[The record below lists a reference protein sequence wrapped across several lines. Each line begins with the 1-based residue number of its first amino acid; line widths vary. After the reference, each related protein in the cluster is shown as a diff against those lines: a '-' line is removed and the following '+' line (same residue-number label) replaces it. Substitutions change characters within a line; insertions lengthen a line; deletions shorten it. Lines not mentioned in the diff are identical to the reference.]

1 MNGTYGKIVMQID
14 SNIDRIGQEVSSRK
28 LLYVKQGLFINYV
41 LCQKRGWM
49 EGSKLN
55 IMNFCLYHP

>member
-28 LLYVKQGLFINYV
+28 LLYVREGAIHKMRS
-41 LCQKRGWM
+41 QKRD
-49 EGSKLN
+49 EKLPQKT
-55 IMNFCLYHP
+55 IPNFFMIFSY